1 MAFGTAAGA
10 AHDVE
15 GKWSAVTSAV
25 VESPRGIGDAL
36 RGAIGLGGVLAF
48 AVGLLVLLWPGR
60 TAMVVTAIV
69 AAYLVVAGLGYVVA
83 ALGSRARSAWGRLG
97 HLLLGVLYVLAGG
110 FALSDLSAATAS
122 LATLLGL
129 VVGVVWVV
137 EGVVALTTLPMMTGS
152 KGWTAVFAVL
162 SIVAGV
168 LALLSPAWAVATLWW
183 LVGVVLVVL
192 GVVQIARALAWRV
205 EPPPVRATFGPP
217 APFPRR

>member
-1 MAFGTAAGA
+1 
-10 AHDVE
+10 
-15 GKWSAVTSAV
+15 VTSAV
-25 VESPRGIGDAL
+25 VESPHGIGDAL

-48 AVGLLVLLWPGR
+48 TVGLLVLLWPGR
-60 TAMVVTAIV
+60 SAMVVTAIV
-69 AAYLVVAGLGYVVA
+69 AVYLVVAGLGYVVA
-83 ALGSRARSAWGRLG
+83 ALGSRARSGWGRVG

-152 KGWTAVFAVL
+152 KAWTAVFAVL

-168 LALLSPAWAVATLWW
+168 LALLSPVWAVATLWW

-192 GVVQIARALAWRV
+192 GVVQIGRALAWRV
-205 EPPPVRATFGPP
+205 EPRPVRTTFGPP